1 VGRTCLGRARPGCTR
16 LGRARLRHENGSAV
30 AEFAVALPA
39 VLLVLGMVLGGIQLG
54 ALQVRLQDAAADAAR
69 SLGRGDAA
77 PAIAAR
83 LARQVAGARWSS
95 SRSGA
100 LVCAHLVASAGGPAA
115 LLGLTV
121 SATSCAQHEQ

>member
-1 VGRTCLGRARPGCTR
+1 MRRRRAADER
-16 LGRARLRHENGSAV
+16 GSAV

-69 SLGRGDAA
+69 SLGRGDSA
-77 PAIAAR
+77 PALAAR
-83 LARQVAGARWSS
+83 LARQVPGARWSS

>member
-1 VGRTCLGRARPGCTR
+1 MRGRDER
-16 LGRARLRHENGSAV
+16 GSAV

-69 SLGRGDAA
+69 SLGRGDSA
-77 PAIAAR
+77 PTLAGR
-83 LARQVAGARWSS
+83 LARQVPGAGWSS

-100 LVCAHLVASAGGPAA
+100 MVCAHLVASAGGPAA

-121 SATSCAQHEQ
+121 SATSCAQQEQ

>member
-1 VGRTCLGRARPGCTR
+1 MRRGLG
-16 LGRARLRHENGSAV
+16 HDDHGSAV

-39 VLLVLGMVLGGIQLG
+39 VLLVLGMLLGGLQLG

-69 SLGRGDAA
+69 SLGRGDPA
-77 PAIAAR
+77 PALAAR
-83 LARQVAGARWSS
+83 LVRQVPGATWSS

-121 SATSCAQHEQ
+121 SATSCARREQ

>member
-1 VGRTCLGRARPGCTR
+1 VRRCDAVEER
-16 LGRARLRHENGSAV
+16 GSAV
-30 AEFAVALPA
+30 VEFAVALPA
-39 VLLVLGMVLGGIQLG
+39 VLLVLAMVLGGIQLG

-69 SLGRGDAA
+69 SLGRGDSA
-77 PAIAAR
+77 PALAAH
-83 LARQVAGARWSS
+83 LTRQVPGARWSS

-121 SATSCAQHEQ
+121 SATSCAPLEL

>member
-1 VGRTCLGRARPGCTR
+1 MRCAVGCA
-16 LGRARLRHENGSAV
+16 AVSDENGSAV

-54 ALQVRLQDAAADAAR
+54 ALQLRVQDAAADAAR
-69 SLGRGDAA
+69 SLGRGD
-77 PAIAAR
+77 PATELAAR
-83 LARQVAGARWSS
+83 LARQVPGARWSS

-100 LVCAHLVASAGGPAA
+100 LVCAHLDASAGGPAA

-121 SATSCAQHEQ
+121 SASSCAQVER

>member
-1 VGRTCLGRARPGCTR
+1 MRERGER
-16 LGRARLRHENGSAV
+16 GSAV

-54 ALQVRLQDAAADAAR
+54 ALQLRLQDAAADAAR
-69 SLGRGDAA
+69 SLGRGDPA
-77 PAIAAR
+77 PALAER
-83 LARQVAGARWSS
+83 LTRQVPGARWSS
-95 SRSGA
+95 TRSGA

-121 SATSCAQHEQ
+121 SATSCAQQEQ

>member
-1 VGRTCLGRARPGCTR
+1 VRSAGLLRAIGFSDQT
-16 LGRARLRHENGSAV
+16 GSAV

-69 SLGRGDAA
+69 SLGRGDPSAA
-77 PAIAAR
+77 LAAR
-83 LARQVAGARWSS
+83 LARQVPGARWSS
-95 SRSGA
+95 TRSGA

-121 SATSCAQHEQ
+121 AATSCAQAEQ

>member
-1 VGRTCLGRARPGCTR
+1 MRCAVA
-16 LGRARLRHENGSAV
+16 ADENGSAV

-39 VLLVLGMVLGGIQLG
+39 VLLVLAMVLGGVELG
-54 ALQVRLQDAAADAAR
+54 ARQVRVQDAAADAAR
-69 SLGRGDAA
+69 SLGRGDPV
-77 PAIAAR
+77 PALEAR
-83 LARQVAGARWSS
+83 LARQVPGARWSS

-121 SATSCAQHEQ
+121 SATSCAQAEQ